1 MRKKARTTSTLR
13 EKLVRARQN
22 NDSTLGVESQTSP
35 LWWFQKLPPRTVTT
49 VTDMMCSSA
58 QHLMRLE

>member
-35 LWWFQKLPPRTVTT
+35 SGGCKSYRREL
-49 VTDMMCSSA
+49 
-58 QHLMRLE
+58 